1 MWRMMLLG
9 VVIAPL
15 LAPVQAAA
23 QGSGQSRAPA
33 SPTPA
38 APAVTGE
45 PNCDEQVRAWRACI
59 AASNKSTP
67 EKNTAYAEVNRFI
80 NDVRNATGANRTGL
94 ARACVPTSAGYRRM
108 LAEGAC
114 ARGQTGLYDDLRQS
128 STPAPALRR

>member
-1 MWRMMLLG
+1 MLRFLILG
-9 VVIAPL
+9 LALLPL
-15 LAPVQAAA
+15 GAAA
-23 QGSGQSRAPA
+23 QPA
-33 SPTPA
+33 RPQA
-38 APAVTGE
+38 APAPPATPAPDVTGE
-45 PNCDEQVRAWRACI
+45 PNCNEQVRAWRACI

-80 NDVRNATGANRTGL
+80 NDVRNATGQNRAGL

-128 STPAPALRR
+128 GTPAPAVRR